1 MGFCQPRNP
10 NEALPVRLD
19 LSKTCIELDQHGL
32 LVLYSCL
39 VFLATIQQWQTE
51 KYRYASFY
59 GILLGFHHTEKCQN
73 ILNTFILE
81 IKAFLKK
88 IMIIADVHNPYG
100 DVFVP
105 TFL

>member
-19 LSKTCIELDQHGL
+19 LSKTCVELEQHGL
-32 LVLYSCL
+32 SVVYSCL

-59 GILLGFHHTEKCQN
+59 RTVLGFYDTEKCQN

-81 IKAFLKK
+81 MKTILRR
-88 IMIIADVHNPYG
+88 
-100 DVFVP
+100 
-105 TFL
+105 L